1 MRYIYSLIFGAS
13 LGAGSVFLYNLY
25 PPFGFALSITATC
38 LGIWAAGRKWGSRS
52 YRFIVGITWAL
63 VVLRAGYPGLN
74 EEYLIQGDSLGLLL
88 INIGFIAMIISI
100 LTPL

>member
-1 MRYIYSLIFGAS
+1 MRYIYSLIFGAG
-13 LGAGSVFLYNLY
+13 LGAGSVFLYNLF
-25 PPFGFALSITATC
+25 PPFGFVLSITATC